1 MFEVKIMY
9 LGIVFLNEYDTRR
22 STFLNLNKMNDPNL
36 IQYSISMY
44 LSFHKTV
51 EEQIYLNNETRRVKT
66 AKL

>member
-36 IQYSISMY
+36 IQ
-44 LSFHKTV
+44 
-51 EEQIYLNNETRRVKT
+51 
-66 AKL
+66 